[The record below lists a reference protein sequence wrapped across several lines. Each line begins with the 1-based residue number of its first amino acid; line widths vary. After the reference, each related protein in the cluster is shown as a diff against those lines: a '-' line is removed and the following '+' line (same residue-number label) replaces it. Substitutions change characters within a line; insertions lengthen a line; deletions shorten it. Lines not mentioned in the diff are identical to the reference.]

1 MRQKNQEKF
10 LEELESMFLGPD
22 LQDDTLFMNERR
34 KIKTLNIK
42 VVRNLNAHQHSFV
55 KTKIQQIA
63 KTLYLRQTATVF

>member
-1 MRQKNQEKF
+1 MNFFSREAKKLRKVQ
-10 LEELESMFLGPD
+10 LESMFLGPD

-63 KTLYLRQTATVF
+63 KTLSI